1 MSAGE
6 SRPDEHRAP
15 RLEGGGTAMGASAA
29 HPRSIRRSLL
39 VWLLAG
45 LALIALF
52 ASGATYLA
60 ARREVGELLD
70 LQLKQLAYST
80 RIDDLL
86 RGRRPGFEPHAA
98 PPGTGITE
106 LVTQIWNR
114 DGVLVYWSQP
124 GMGLPVPATEGYS
137 TVAHNGRLWRVY
149 TLVQGT
155 HALQV
160 AQAENEREAIAT
172 QTALRTL
179 VPFVALL
186 PIFGALIWIGVGR
199 GLAPLDAISR
209 AVAKRRPDA
218 MAPLTER
225 GVPEELQPL
234 VVSLNG
240 LLARL
245 SEALAA
251 QRRFTADAAHELRT
265 PLAALKLQLD
275 LARRGGRKSD
285 GETAL
290 DDLDAGVG
298 RASHVVEQLLT
309 LARVEPEALAQKRSD
324 CDLVALARDAIVAR
338 AALAAN
344 KSIDLGLAR
353 ATPATVSGDPASLA
367 ILLSNLIDNA
377 LRYTPRG
384 GRIDVAVDREAT
396 GPTIEVADNGPG
408 IPAEDR
414 ARVFDRFFRGDDP
427 HEQGSGLGLSIVRR
441 IADAHH
447 AVINLGDAPHGS
459 GLVVRVHFPQMQ
471 PAP

>member
-1 MSAGE
+1 MS
-6 SRPDEHRAP
+6 
-15 RLEGGGTAMGASAA
+15 
-29 HPRSIRRSLL
+29 SIRRTLL

-45 LALIALF
+45 LASIALV

-86 RGRRPGFEPHAA
+86 RGRRPGLEPPT
-98 PPGTGITE
+98 PPSTSGITE
-106 LVTQIWNR
+106 LVTQIWDR

-137 TVAHNGRLWRVY
+137 TANHDGRRWRVY

-160 AQAENEREAIAT
+160 AQAESEREAVAT

-209 AVAKRRPDA
+209 AVARRRPDA
-218 MAPLTER
+218 MAPIAESR
-225 GVPEELQPL
+225 VPEELQPL

-240 LLARL
+240 LLERL
-245 SEALAA
+245 SEALTA

-275 LARRGGRKSD
+275 LARRNGEASGGAS
-285 GETAL
+285 AL
-290 DDLDAGVG
+290 DDLDAGVA

-309 LARVEPEALAQKRSD
+309 LARVEPEALAQQRVD

-338 AALAAN
+338 ATLAAD
-344 KSIDLGLAR
+344 KSIDLGLSH

-384 GRIDVAVDREAT
+384 GRIDVAVDRDDGGAT
-396 GPTIEVADNGPG
+396 LSVTDNGPG
-408 IPAEDR
+408 IPVEDR
-414 ARVFDRFFRGDDP
+414 ERVFDRFFRGSDQ
-427 HEQGSGLGLSIVRR
+427 HEQGSGLGLSIVKR

-447 AVINLGDAPHGS
+447 AVIDLDEAPQGS
-459 GLVVRVHFPQMQ
+459 GLVVRVHFPAP
-471 PAP
+471 PAAP

>member
-1 MSAGE
+1 MS
-6 SRPDEHRAP
+6 
-15 RLEGGGTAMGASAA
+15 
-29 HPRSIRRSLL
+29 SIRRTLL

-45 LALIALF
+45 LASIALI

-86 RGRRPGFEPHAA
+86 RGRRPGLEPPT
-98 PPGTGITE
+98 PPSTSGITE
-106 LVTQIWNR
+106 LVTQIWDR

-137 TVAHNGRLWRVY
+137 TANHDGRRWRVY

-160 AQAENEREAIAT
+160 AQAESEREAVAT

-209 AVAKRRPDA
+209 AVARRRPDA
-218 MAPLTER
+218 MAPIAESR
-225 GVPEELQPL
+225 VPEELQPL

-240 LLARL
+240 LLERL

-275 LARRGGRKSD
+275 LARRNGDASGGAS
-285 GETAL
+285 AL
-290 DDLDAGVG
+290 DDLDAGVA

-309 LARVEPEALAQKRSD
+309 LARVEPEARAQHRVD

-338 AALAAN
+338 AALAAD
-344 KSIDLGLAR
+344 KSIDLGLAH

-384 GRIDVAVDREAT
+384 GRIDVAVDRDDG
-396 GPTIEVADNGPG
+396 GPTLSVTDNGPG
-408 IPAEDR
+408 IPVEDR
-414 ARVFDRFFRGDDP
+414 ERVFDRFFRGSDQ
-427 HEQGSGLGLSIVRR
+427 HEQGSGLGLSIVKR

-447 AVINLGDAPHGS
+447 AVIDLDDAPQGS
-459 GLVVRVHFPQMQ
+459 GLVVRVHFPAP
-471 PAP
+471 PAAP

>member
-1 MSAGE
+1 MRSPEPMS
-6 SRPDEHRAP
+6 
-15 RLEGGGTAMGASAA
+15 
-29 HPRSIRRSLL
+29 SIRRTLL

-45 LALIALF
+45 LAVIAL
-52 ASGATYLA
+52 ASTGATYVA

-86 RGRRPGFEPHAA
+86 RGRRPGLEKPVQPA
-98 PPGTGITE
+98 GGGITE
-106 LVTQIWNR
+106 LVTQIWDR
-114 DGVLVYWSQP
+114 DGVLVYWTQP
-124 GMGLPVPATEGYS
+124 GTGLPVPATEGYS
-137 TVAHNGRLWRVY
+137 TANHDGRLWRVY

-179 VPFVALL
+179 VPFLALL
-186 PIFGALIWIGVGR
+186 PMFGALLWFGVGR
-199 GLAPLDAISR
+199 GLAPLEAMSR

-218 MAPLTER
+218 MAPLADH

-275 LARRGGRKSD
+275 LARRGGDASVS
-285 GETAL
+285 EAAF
-290 DDLDAGVG
+290 DDLDGG
-298 RASHVVEQLLT
+298 ITRASHVVEQLLT
-309 LARVEPEALAQKRSD
+309 LARVEPEATAEPHVV
-324 CDLVALARDAIVAR
+324 CDVAAIAREAIVAH
-338 AALAAN
+338 AALAAA
-344 KSIDLGLAR
+344 KAIDIGLAR
-353 ATPATVSGDPASLA
+353 STDATVTGDPTGLA

-384 GRIDVAVDREAT
+384 GRVDVAVDRDVT
-396 GPTIEVADNGPG
+396 GSTLSVSDTGPG
-408 IPAEDR
+408 IPADDR
-414 ARVFDRFFRGDDP
+414 ARVFDRFFRGDHGGP
-427 HEQGSGLGLSIVRR
+427 GSGLGLSIVKR

-447 AVINLGDAPHGS
+447 ATITLGEPADGT
-459 GLVVRVHFPQMQ
+459 GLVVRVFFPADR